1 MMFMLMV
8 SILMSIEDDK
18 LFFMGKV
25 PRKQTLWWVKGR
37 GEEGHEKNEKIA
49 DSPQFAPDSQ
59 VSIPNTALLELS
71 VSIMLYYFRQ
81 ATVPW

>member
-59 VSIPNTALLELS
+59 VSIPNRVLGLDLRPCKLKGNLQS
-71 VSIMLYYFRQ
+71 VTR
-81 ATVPW
+81 